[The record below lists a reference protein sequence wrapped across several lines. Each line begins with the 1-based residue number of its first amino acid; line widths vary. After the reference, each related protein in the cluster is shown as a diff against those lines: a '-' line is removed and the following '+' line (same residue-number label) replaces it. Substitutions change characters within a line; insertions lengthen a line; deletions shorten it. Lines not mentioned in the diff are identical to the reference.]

1 MNKRLQRF
9 LTHFILLEV
18 YPELGFLNSYTSNWK
33 VNTASFLL
41 FLDYEECRESQGK
54 RKSKKQKAKNKK
66 LL

>member
-18 YPELGFLNSYTSNWK
+18 YPELGLNSYTSNWK

-41 FLDYEECRESQGK
+41 FLDYEECREFQGK
-54 RKSKKQKAKNKK
+54 KKKQTNKK